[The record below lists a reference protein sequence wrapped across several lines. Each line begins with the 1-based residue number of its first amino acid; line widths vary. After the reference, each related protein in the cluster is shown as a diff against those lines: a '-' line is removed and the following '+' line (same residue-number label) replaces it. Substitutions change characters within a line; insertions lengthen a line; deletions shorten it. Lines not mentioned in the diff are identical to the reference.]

1 MNEAKIHDQV
11 YDALSEALIQGK
23 IPPLK
28 PVSLRTLAHNLG
40 VSPMPVREA
49 VRRLIAEKALEL
61 QPSNKRLRVPDLT
74 EKRLMQLMTARQ
86 WVEPEL
92 ARLATPYV
100 TRDVIKRLR
109 EDDEAVM
116 TALGK
121 GDVSAYMQANQ
132 DFHFSIYRLAD
143 ADLFYDMARTL
154 WLQVGPFMRVVFGR
168 MGTVHLPK
176 DHHQDM
182 IRCRDGQDLDGG
194 RYSRRHGTYARC
206 DQGAGG
212 PGTQASPAGR
222 LVTIHPFVYGA
233 VRRFHA
239 NRIHDIL

>member
-1 MNEAKIHDQV
+1 MVVISLETSLGGDGKVHDQV
-11 YDALSEALIQGK
+11 YERLAEALIQGQ

-28 PVSLRTLAHNLG
+28 AISLRTLAQGLN

-61 QPSNKRLRVPDLT
+61 QPSNKRLRVPELT
-74 EKRLMQLMTARQ
+74 EHRVQQLLKARQ

-92 ARLATPYV
+92 AWLSAPKM

-109 EDDEAVM
+109 DDDAKLM
-116 TALGK
+116 QALQK
-121 GDVSAYMQANQ
+121 GDVSGYMQANQ
-132 DFHFSIYRLAD
+132 DFHYSIYKLAD

-168 MGTVHLPK
+168 LGTVHLPK

-182 IRCRDGQDLDGG
+182 IKAFEDGDADGARACMSADIGEGMDLML
-194 RYSRRHGTYARC
+194 
-206 DQGAGG
+206 
-212 PGTQASPAGR
+212 QAIRA
-222 LVTIHPFVYGA
+222 
-233 VRRFHA
+233 
-239 NRIHDIL
+239 HDIDQPPKRKRAK

>member
-1 MNEAKIHDQV
+1 MVVISLDTASGDAKMHDQV
-11 YDALSEALIQGK
+11 YDRLAEALIQGQ

-28 PVSLRTLAHNLG
+28 SVSLRSLAQGLG

-74 EKRLMQLMTARQ
+74 EKRLTQLMTARQ

-92 ARLATPYV
+92 AYLATSRM
-100 TRDVIKRLR
+100 TRDSIKRLR
-109 EDDEAVM
+109 DDDAKLM
-116 TALGK
+116 TALSK
-121 GDVSAYMQANQ
+121 GDVSGYMQANQ
-132 DFHFSIYRLAD
+132 DFHFSIYARAD

-176 DHHQDM
+176 DHHQEM
-182 IRCRDGQDLDGG
+182 IAAFERGDAEAVKASMAADIHEGMNLMLDAIKAQ
-194 RYSRRHGTYARC
+194 SQAEPAKRRKRG
-206 DQGAGG
+206 
-212 PGTQASPAGR
+212 
-222 LVTIHPFVYGA
+222 
-233 VRRFHA
+233 
-239 NRIHDIL
+239 

>member
-1 MNEAKIHDQV
+1 MVVINLETALGSGVNEAKIHDQV
-11 YDALSEALIQGK
+11 YEALSEAIIQGQ

-28 PVSLRTLAHNLG
+28 SVSLRTLAHNLG

-61 QPSNKRLRVPDLT
+61 QPSNKRLRVPELS
-74 EKRLMQLMTARQ
+74 EHRLLQLMTARQ

-92 ARLATPYV
+92 AYLATKRI

-109 EDDEAVM
+109 DDDAAVM
-116 TALGK
+116 NALGK
-121 GDVSAYMQANQ
+121 GDVSAYMQANH

-154 WLQVGPFMRVVFGR
+154 WLQTGPFMRVVFGR
-168 MGTVHLPK
+168 MGTVQLPK

-182 IRCRDGQDLDGG
+182 IRALEGG
-194 RYSRRHGTYARC
+194 NA
-206 DQGAGG
+206 D
-212 PGTQASPAGR
+212 
-222 LVTIHPFVYGA
+222 A
-233 VRRFHA
+233 VRSSMAADVHEGMELMLEAIKAHVAPEPKR
-239 NRIHDIL
+239 RRRG

>member
-1 MNEAKIHDQV
+1 MVVVSLESLSGGVLNEAKIHDQV
-11 YDALSEALIQGK
+11 YEALSEALIQGQ

-28 PVSLRTLAHNLG
+28 PVSLRTLAQNLG

-74 EKRLMQLMTARQ
+74 EKRLMQLMKARQ

-92 ARLATPYV
+92 AFLATPSV
-100 TRDVIKRLR
+100 TRDVIRRLR
-109 EDDEAVM
+109 EDDQAVM
-116 TALGK
+116 SALAK

-132 DFHFSIYRLAD
+132 DFHFSIYKLAD
-143 ADLFYDMARTL
+143 ADLFYNMARTL

-182 IRCRDGQDLDGG
+182 IRALEEGD
-194 RYSRRHGTYARC
+194 AE
-206 DQGAGG
+206 
-212 PGTQASPAGR
+212 
-222 LVTIHPFVYGA
+222 A
-233 VRRFHA
+233 VRSSMA
-239 NRIHDIL
+239 ADIHEGMELMLEAIKAQVTPEPKRRRRGG

>member
-1 MNEAKIHDQV
+1 MVVVNLDTAGGDGKIHDQV
-11 YDALSEALIQGK
+11 YEALAQALIQGQ
-23 IPPLK
+23 IPPLN

-74 EKRLMQLMTARQ
+74 EKRVHQLMKARE

-92 ARLATPYV
+92 AFLATAHM
-100 TRDVIKRLR
+100 TREGIKRLR
-109 EDDEAVM
+109 DDDAKLMEA
-116 TALGK
+116 LHK

-132 DFHFSIYRLAD
+132 DFHFSIYAKAD

-168 MGTVHLPK
+168 LGTVQLPK

-182 IRCRDGQDLDGG
+182 IAALEAGDGE
-194 RYSRRHGTYARC
+194 
-206 DQGAGG
+206 
-212 PGTQASPAGR
+212 
-222 LVTIHPFVYGA
+222 A
-233 VRRFHA
+233 VRVSMA
-239 NRIHDIL
+239 ADIREGMDLLLDVIKARGEPEPKRRKVSGK

>member
-1 MNEAKIHDQV
+1 MVVVSLESLSGGVLNEAKIHDQV
-11 YDALSEALIQGK
+11 YEALSEALIQGQ

-28 PVSLRTLAHNLG
+28 PVSLRTLAQNLG

-74 EKRLMQLMTARQ
+74 EKRLMQLMKARQ

-92 ARLATPYV
+92 AFLATPSV
-100 TRDVIKRLR
+100 TRDVIRRLR
-109 EDDEAVM
+109 EDDQAVM
-116 TALGK
+116 SALAK

-143 ADLFYDMARTL
+143 ADLFYNMARTL

-182 IRCRDGQDLDGG
+182 IRALEEGDAETVRSSMAADIHEGMELMLEAIKAQVAPEPK
-194 RYSRRHGTYARC
+194 RR
-206 DQGAGG
+206 
-212 PGTQASPAGR
+212 
-222 LVTIHPFVYGA
+222 
-233 VRRFHA
+233 RRGVV
-239 NRIHDIL
+239 

>member
-1 MNEAKIHDQV
+1 MVVVSLESLSGGVLNEAKIHDQV
-11 YDALSEALIQGK
+11 YEALSEALIQGQ

-28 PVSLRTLAHNLG
+28 PVSLRTLAQNLG

-74 EKRLMQLMTARQ
+74 EKRLMQLMKARQ

-92 ARLATPYV
+92 AFLATPNV
-100 TRDVIKRLR
+100 TRDVIRRLR
-109 EDDEAVM
+109 EDDQAVM
-116 TALGK
+116 SALAK

-143 ADLFYDMARTL
+143 ADLFYNMARTL

-182 IRCRDGQDLDGG
+182 IRALEEGDAETVRSSMAADIHEGMELMLEAIKAQVAPEPK
-194 RYSRRHGTYARC
+194 RRRR
-206 DQGAGG
+206 GA
-212 PGTQASPAGR
+212 
-222 LVTIHPFVYGA
+222 
-233 VRRFHA
+233 
-239 NRIHDIL
+239 

>member
-1 MNEAKIHDQV
+1 MVVVNLAQGTGDGPNDIKVHDQV
-11 YDALSEALIQGK
+11 YEALAEALIQGQ

-28 PVSLRTLAHNLG
+28 PVSLRTLAQMLG

-74 EKRLMQLMTARQ
+74 EKRVRQLMKARD

-92 ARLATPYV
+92 AALAAAHM
-100 TRDVIKRLR
+100 TRDGIKRLR
-109 EDDEAVM
+109 DDDAKLMEA
-116 TALGK
+116 LHK
-121 GDVSAYMQANQ
+121 GDVSGYMQANQ
-132 DFHFSIYRLAD
+132 DFHFSIYGRAD

-168 MGTVHLPK
+168 LGTVHLPK

-182 IRCRDGQDLDGG
+182 IAAFEAGDADAARASMAADIHEGMELMLDVIK
-194 RYSRRHGTYARC
+194 ARTEPEPKRKRV
-206 DQGAGG
+206 GK
-212 PGTQASPAGR
+212 
-222 LVTIHPFVYGA
+222 
-233 VRRFHA
+233 
-239 NRIHDIL
+239 

>member
-1 MNEAKIHDQV
+1 MVVISLDTASGDAKMHDQV
-11 YDALSEALIQGK
+11 YDRLAEALIQGQ

-28 PVSLRTLAHNLG
+28 SVSLRSLAQGLG

-74 EKRLMQLMTARQ
+74 EKRLTQLMTARQ

-92 ARLATPYV
+92 AFLATARM
-100 TRDVIKRLR
+100 TRDSIKRLR
-109 EDDEAVM
+109 DDDAKLM
-116 TALGK
+116 TALSK
-121 GDVSAYMQANQ
+121 GDVSGYMQANQ
-132 DFHFSIYRLAD
+132 DFHFSIYARAD

-176 DHHQDM
+176 DHHQEM
-182 IRCRDGQDLDGG
+182 IAAFERGDAEAIKASMAADIHEGMNLMLDAIKAQAQAEPTK
-194 RYSRRHGTYARC
+194 RRKRG
-206 DQGAGG
+206 
-212 PGTQASPAGR
+212 
-222 LVTIHPFVYGA
+222 
-233 VRRFHA
+233 
-239 NRIHDIL
+239 